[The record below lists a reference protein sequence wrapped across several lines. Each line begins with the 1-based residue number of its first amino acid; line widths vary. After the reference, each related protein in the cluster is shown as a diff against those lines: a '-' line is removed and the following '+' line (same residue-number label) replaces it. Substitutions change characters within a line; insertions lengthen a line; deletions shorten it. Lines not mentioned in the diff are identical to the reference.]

1 MEKEQQSKGGQA
13 VSIHPNLSV
22 AFVYKHR
29 MTSEVLVVDIDRAR
43 ELDAARPYWK
53 HVSTVDPIV
62 ILQLIV
68 KSNGQKRAKI
78 IRELS
83 EQP

>member
-1 MEKEQQSKGGQA
+1 MS
-13 VSIHPNLSV
+13 LSV

-29 MTSEVLVVDIDRAR
+29 TTGEVVVVDIERAR
-43 ELDAARPYWK
+43 ELDAARQYWK

>member
-1 MEKEQQSKGGQA
+1 M
-13 VSIHPNLSV
+13 SV
-22 AFVYKHR
+22 AFVYKH
-29 MTSEVLVVDIDRAR
+29 TTTGEVVVVDIDRAR
-43 ELDAARPYWK
+43 ELDAARQYWK

>member
-1 MEKEQQSKGGQA
+1 M
-13 VSIHPNLSV
+13 NV
-22 AFVYKHR
+22 AFVYKHK

-53 HVSTVDPIV
+53 HVSTVDPIT

-68 KSNGQKRAKI
+68 KAKGRARTKMI
-78 IRELS
+78 KELS
-83 EQP
+83 EKP